1 MPVIIPEL
9 SELEKLR
16 YSDTKKHL
24 ICICLLAYILI
35 KCMLKVLTLRVEGIK
50 NTDQSR
56 RGRSLLKTT
65 AKRKL
70 MNLLV

>member
-1 MPVIIPEL
+1 MSFRLFKFKPYPVTVKRKYTYLHSLYTMPVEIIPEL

-35 KCMLKVLTLRVEGIK
+35 KLKF
-50 NTDQSR
+50 
-56 RGRSLLKTT
+56 
-65 AKRKL
+65 
-70 MNLLV
+70 